1 MIVKFSNPIGTRI
14 SVDHED
20 GITEDVPTTDG
31 NLTWI
36 GILGQVA
43 AGTLTIEPF
52 ASTPQ
57 EAKRTTKKAT
67 NVRRNKAQ

>member
-1 MIVKFSNPIGTRI
+1 MIVKFSNPVGTRV
-14 SVDHED
+14 SVDHGD
-20 GITEDVPTTDG
+20 GTMEDVPTTDG

-36 GILGQVA
+36 GILQQVA

-52 ASTPQ
+52 ASTPL
-57 EAKRTTKKAT
+57 EAKRTTKAT

>member
-14 SVDHED
+14 TVDHED

-52 ASTPQ
+52 G
-57 EAKRTTKKAT
+57 TTDDGDPGNTLQRPRGRKKT
-67 NVRRNKAQ
+67 K